1 MRLVVALKLLP
12 TDEQAKVLKN
22 TLKVANE
29 AANVISEVAW
39 ERRSFGQYKLH
50 ELTYYEVKGNQS
62 ADYG

>member
-1 MRLVVALKLLP
+1 M
-12 TDEQAKVLKN
+12 LKN